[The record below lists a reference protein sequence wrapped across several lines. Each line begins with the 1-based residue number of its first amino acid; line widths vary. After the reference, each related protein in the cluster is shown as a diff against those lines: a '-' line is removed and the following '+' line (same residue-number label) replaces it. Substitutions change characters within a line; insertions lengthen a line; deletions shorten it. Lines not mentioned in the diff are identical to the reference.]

1 LCLICTPSLA
11 RLVSCPSAHAC
22 LAPSDVAG
30 SAVSAEA
37 VFKELLRK
45 NGLPTVFKGRRGT
58 LEAWTEMMQAFAL
71 EFDSMDSDS
80 RRARQAEDTRRTEYV
95 RLNVA
100 RKPRENG
107 VTAILTTPQDRA
119 QYNLQRISRC
129 YQYAM
134 KNLSHKHIDNDAEI
148 SGWSPEEKKRFK
160 DIYAK
165 QINEAMVGRMLD
177 QKVRCYY
184 SGLPMSLQKRHW
196 SRISM
201 ERLDNSLPHF
211 RLVPDGLGGIRL
223 DLDNVVWIAVVLQHA
238 SAGHGFDRKTL
249 IEMLLECDLP
259 IPLTPE
265 QRANAEAELRKM

>member
-1 LCLICTPSLA
+1 
-11 RLVSCPSAHAC
+11 
-22 LAPSDVAG
+22 
-30 SAVSAEA
+30 
-37 VFKELLRK
+37 
-45 NGLPTVFKGRRGT
+45 
-58 LEAWTEMMQAFAL
+58 MMQAFAL

-80 RRARQAEDTRRTEYV
+80 RLARQAEDTLRTEYV
-95 RLNVA
+95 RLNVT

-107 VTAILTTPQDRA
+107 ATATQSTPEGMA
-119 QYNLQRISRC
+119 QYNFQRRSRC
-129 YQYAM
+129 YQYAIGDQ
-134 KNLSHKHIDNDAEI
+134 SRKHIDADAET

-165 QINEAMVGRMLD
+165 QIIEAMVGRMLD

-184 SGLPMSLQKRHW
+184 SGLPMSLQPGHW

-223 DLDNVVWIAVVLQHA
+223 DLDNVVWIAVVLQPA

-249 IEMLLECDLP
+249 IRMLLECDLP

-265 QRANAEAELRKM
+265 QRANAEAELKAV

>member
-11 RLVSCPSAHAC
+11 PLVSCPPAHAG

-58 LEAWTEMMQAFAL
+58 LEAWTKMMQAFAL
-71 EFDSMDSDS
+71 EFDPMDSDS

-107 VTAILTTPQDRA
+107 VTATQSTPQDRA
-119 QYNLQRISRC
+119 QYKLQCLSRC
-129 YQYAM
+129 FKHAILNQ
-134 KNLSHKHIDNDAEI
+134 SRKHIYADAEI
-148 SGWSPEEKKRFK
+148 SGWSPEEKKRFR

-165 QINEAMVGRMLD
+165 QIVEAMVGRMLD

-184 SGLPMSLQKRHW
+184 SGLPMSLEKDHW

-223 DLDNVVWIAVVLQHA
+223 DLDNVVWIAAILQKA
-238 SAGHGFDRKTL
+238 SKGHGFDRKTL

-265 QRANAEAELRKM
+265 QRANAEAELKTV

>member
-1 LCLICTPSLA
+1 MPSLA
-11 RLVSCPSAHAC
+11 RLISCPPAHAC

-58 LEAWTEMMQAFAL
+58 FEAWTKMMQAFAL
-71 EFDSMDSDS
+71 EFDPADSDS
-80 RRARQAEDTRRTEYV
+80 RRVRQVEDTRRTEYV

-107 VTAILTTPQDRA
+107 VTATTTTPQDKA
-119 QYNLQRISRC
+119 QYDLQVRSRC
-129 YQYAM
+129 YQHAIL
-134 KNLSHKHIDNDAEI
+134 KGSHRNIDKDAEI
-148 SGWSPEEKKRFK
+148 SGWSVQERKRFK

-165 QINEAMVGRMLD
+165 QIIQAMVDRMLD

-184 SGLPMSLQKRHW
+184 SGLPMSLEKDHW

-223 DLDNVVWIAVVLQHA
+223 DLDNVVWIAVILQKA
-238 SAGHGFDRKTL
+238 SRGHGFDRKTL

-265 QRANAEAELRKM
+265 QRANADAELKAV